1 MRTPSLRQLATFC
14 LPFLFVTTSVI
25 AQEGLQAGM
34 EAPDFKLPTIAGK
47 TVTLREFQNRKVV
60 IVHFWKSK

>member
-1 MRTPSLRQLATFC
+1 MRSSSLRQLVTLC
-14 LPFLFVTTSVI
+14 LPFLFATTSVVT
-25 AQEGLQAGM
+25 QEGLRAGM
-34 EAPDFKLPTIAGK
+34 EAPEFKLPTIAGK